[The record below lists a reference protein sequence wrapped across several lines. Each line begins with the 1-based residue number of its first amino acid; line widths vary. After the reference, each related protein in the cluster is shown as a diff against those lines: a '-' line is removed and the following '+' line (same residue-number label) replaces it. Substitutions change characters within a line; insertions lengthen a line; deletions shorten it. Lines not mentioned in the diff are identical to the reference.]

1 MIDKE
6 TVELIQKIYQK
17 YPTGG
22 ALHLV
27 LDDGNIEDRD
37 IQWCMNNLWDDEKKD
52 SALFER
58 CAKNLLAMAKTD
70 RYHTIEAAWKGG
82 LA

>member
-1 MIDKE
+1 MVDKE

-22 ALHLV
+22 ALHIV
-27 LDDGNIEDRD
+27 LDDGNIDDHD

-58 CAKNLLAMAKTD
+58 CAKNLLSMPKND
-70 RYHTIEAAWKGG
+70 RYQTIEAAWKGG
-82 LA
+82 LG